1 MADLMKRLSEG
12 FGVSGAEDDVRRLII
27 DEIKDKTDEI
37 TVDTMGNVITLKKG
51 KTRGKTIAVTTPMD
65 EVGLIIS
72 EITDKGYLK
81 FKPVGSI
88 DARKLVSKRVVTRG
102 GVKGVIGMKAVHLRT
117 KSERE
122 AVTKTKDLF
131 IDIGAKDK
139 ADAEKRARL
148 GEYVT
153 FDTEFADLGG
163 RVKGKALE
171 RSAVCMALINTLS
184 GVYPYDFY
192 AVFTVQHEAGSRGA
206 AAVSHRL
213 NADAVLTVTA
223 AETTDMYGCGAQGL
237 KLGEGVT
244 ISLRDARVI
253 SDRSLTEKLLD
264 AAKESGIRVN
274 RGVTSDLT
282 DGGAAQLTDAR
293 VVSALIP
300 CRYARSPV
308 SIADKGDIEEAEK
321 FIKLYL
327 NIIGELI

>member
-1 MADLMKRLSEG
+1 MADLMKRLSEA

-27 DEIKDKTDEI
+27 DEIKNKADEI
-37 TVDTMGNVITLKKG
+37 TVDTMGNVIALKKG
-51 KTRGKTIAVTTPMD
+51 KTRGKTIAVTAPMD
-65 EVGLIIS
+65 EVGMIIS

-81 FKPVGSI
+81 FKLVGSI

-122 AVTKTKDLF
+122 TVTKTKDLF

-139 ADAEKRARL
+139 ADAEKRIYL

-153 FDTEFADLGG
+153 FDTEFADLGV

-171 RSAVCMALINTLS
+171 RSAACMALINAL
-184 GVYPYDFY
+184 GGEYPYDFY
-192 AVFTVQHEAGSRGA
+192 AVFTVQHEVGSRGA
-206 AAVSHRL
+206 AAVSHKL

-223 AETTDMYGCGAQGL
+223 AETTDMYGCETQGL

-244 ISLRDARVI
+244 VSLRDARVI
-253 SDRSLTEKLLD
+253 SDRNLAEKLLN
-264 AAKESGIRVN
+264 AAKESGIRAN

-282 DGGAAQLTDAR
+282 DGAAAQLTDAR

-300 CRYARSPV
+300 CRYSRSPV
-308 SIADKGDIEEAEK
+308 SIADKGDIEETEK
-321 FIKLYL
+321 FIRLYL
-327 NIIGELI
+327 NKIGEMI

>member
-1 MADLMKRLSEG
+1 MADLIKRLSED

-27 DEIKDKTDEI
+27 NEIKDKTDEI
-37 TVDTMGNVITLKKG
+37 TVDTMGNVIALKKG
-51 KTRGKTIAVTTPMD
+51 KTRGKTIAVAAPMD

-81 FKPVGSI
+81 FKLVGSI
-88 DARKLVSKRVVTRG
+88 DARKLVSKRVVTRSG
-102 GVKGVIGMKAVHLRT
+102 IKGVIGMKAVHLRT

-122 AVTKTKDLF
+122 TVTKTKDLF

-139 ADAEKRARL
+139 GDAEKRARL

-153 FDTEFADLGG
+153 FDTSFADLGE

-171 RSAVCMALINTLS
+171 RSAACAALINALD
-184 GVYPYDFY
+184 GEYPYDFY
-192 AVFTVQHEAGSRGA
+192 AVFTVQHEVGSRGA

-223 AETTDMYGCGAQGL
+223 AETTDMYGCEAQGL

-244 ISLRDARVI
+244 VSLRDMRVI
-253 SDRSLTEKLLD
+253 SDRSLAEKLLD
-264 AAKESGIRVN
+264 TANENGIRVN
-274 RGVTSDLT
+274 RGVTSDTT
-282 DGGAAQLTDAR
+282 DGAAAQLTDAR

-308 SIADKGDIEEAEK
+308 LIADKGDIEETEK

-327 NIIGELI
+327 NKIGELI